1 MPDTQVDPPKR
12 LGGRYRVL
20 DELGRGGMGV
30 VYRVE
35 HEGTGSRYAAKVL
48 AAKLHDDP
56 MALRRFQQ
64 EVKAATRLGGKHV
77 VQTIDADRDA
87 ELGYAPFLVMELLE
101 GRDLRQ
107 ELDDRGHLPTK
118 EVVRWLTQLA
128 RALDDAHERGVVHRD
143 LKPENL
149 FLARQP
155 DGSIRLKVLDFGLAK
170 LAQSGTLTTTGAVG
184 LTATGEILGTP
195 RYMAPEQAYAPKS
208 IGPEADRWAVGMI
221 AFELLTGQ
229 PYFSGG
235 VREILTGLQESQLD
249 PPSELAPGVSTAFDA
264 WFLRSCSTDLRGRFD
279 SVREQV
285 LSLAQALDIV
295 SPGPSGRPLS
305 APTPARVVVTPA
317 PTAAPTPTR
326 HPIAPAPGALAP
338 RPVSSVGRT
347 SEPRSRLG
355 LWAVLIV
362 IAVVVGAATGAL
374 VMISTMGR

>member
-1 MPDTQVDPPKR
+1 MADTDVDTPGR

-20 DELGRGGMGV
+20 DEIGRGGMGV

-35 HEGTGSRYAAKVL
+35 HDATGNRYAAKVL

-56 MALRRFQQ
+56 TALRRFQQ

-77 VQTIDADRDA
+77 VKTIDADRDPD
-87 ELGYAPFLVMELLE
+87 LGGAPFLVMELLE

-107 ELDDRGHLPTK
+107 ELVERGHLPTK

-128 RALDDAHERGVVHRD
+128 RALDDAHGRGVVHRD

-155 DGSIRLKVLDFGLAK
+155 DGSIVLKVLDFGLAK
-170 LAQSGTLTTTGAVG
+170 LARSGTLTTTGALG

-195 RYMAPEQAYAPKS
+195 RYMAPEQAYSPKS

-235 VREILTGLQESQLD
+235 VREILTGLRGPELEA
-249 PPSELAPGVSTAFDA
+249 PSALAPGVSSAFDA

-295 SPGPSGRPLS
+295 TTGPNAWPASS
-305 APTPARVVVTPA
+305 PTPSRAASPRPTP
-317 PTAAPTPTR
+317 PAAPSA
-326 HPIAPAPGALAP
+326 HPIFAATPPALVEQPRALLA
-338 RPVSSVGRT
+338 RPPER
-347 SEPRSRLG
+347 RSRLG
-355 LWAVLIV
+355 LWAILVV

-374 VMISTMGR
+374 VMLSTMAK